1 MHNSA
6 KLFIF
11 PRTYSCKLEIEEKNT
26 TAAGIIFN
34 RLQNVSDAFELN
46 EGGGLVIISGI
57 NKKQRIRAEDC
68 KKWEQIFVRVISFYY

>member
-1 MHNSA
+1 M
-6 KLFIF
+6 
-11 PRTYSCKLEIEEKNT
+11 
-26 TAAGIIFN
+26 
-34 RLQNVSDAFELN
+34 QNVSDAFELS